1 VPGADR
7 IVGSSAN
14 LVLAQ
19 GIRMS
24 LGLAF
29 WLVAARL
36 FPPGELGLAAAA
48 ISATM
53 LCVLVAPLGA
63 GSAFVAL
70 VPRDPTGARTLAR
83 TALAIV
89 VVSSLAVAAIALLV
103 FGTALARLGEVA
115 SDPLFA
121 AGFVLVCLC
130 AALHEVND
138 ELSVGSWRSRQVV
151 VRAAAFGCG
160 GLLGLGLVALAGET
174 GRARSLYLAWALG
187 AVAAAA
193 LAVAGVRVL
202 RRLVWPPASGRRLPP
217 RAILGV
223 GLRNHAVT
231 VVERAP
237 VLVLPIVVAE
247 LLGAAANAYWY
258 VAWMTALAVFTIP
271 VQSARVLFAGVA
283 ADPEHAARVVRRSSA
298 FTLVL
303 GLAGAA
309 LLALVAGQ
317 LFQLLGDDY
326 AREATTPARIL
337 LAGVVPV
344 VFVQAY
350 VGLSRGLGRL
360 REALLAVGAFG
371 AAAAL
376 AAAVTGSRFGL
387 VGVASGWV
395 VAQCVFGVFAA
406 LRIRAVLRPRL
417 VASRLAAVR

>member
-1 VPGADR
+1 
-7 IVGSSAN
+7 
-14 LVLAQ
+14 
-19 GIRMS
+19 
-24 LGLAF
+24 
-29 WLVAARL
+29 
-36 FPPGELGLAAAA
+36 
-48 ISATM
+48 
-53 LCVLVAPLGA
+53 
-63 GSAFVAL
+63 
-70 VPRDPTGARTLAR
+70 
-83 TALAIV
+83 
-89 VVSSLAVAAIALLV
+89 
-103 FGTALARLGEVA
+103 
-115 SDPLFA
+115 
-121 AGFVLVCLC
+121 
-130 AALHEVND
+130 
-138 ELSVGSWRSRQVV
+138 
-151 VRAAAFGCG
+151 
-160 GLLGLGLVALAGET
+160 
-174 GRARSLYLAWALG
+174 
-187 AVAAAA
+187 
-193 LAVAGVRVL
+193 
-202 RRLVWPPASGRRLPP
+202 
-217 RAILGV
+217 
-223 GLRNHAVT
+223 
-231 VVERAP
+231 

-283 ADPEHAARVVRRSSA
+283 ADPEHAARAVRRSNA
-298 FTLVL
+298 FTLAL
-303 GLAGAA
+303 GLACAA

>member
-24 LGLAF
+24 MGLAF

-36 FPPGELGLAAAA
+36 FPPDELGLAAAA

-70 VPRDPTGARTLAR
+70 VPRDPAGARTLAR

-89 VVSSLAVAAIALLV
+89 VASSLAVAAIGLLV
-103 FGTALARLGEVA
+103 FGTTLARLGEVA

-138 ELSVGSWRSRQVV
+138 ELSVASWRPRQVV

-160 GLLGLGLVALAGET
+160 GLAGLGLVALAGET
-174 GRARSLYLAWALG
+174 AQARSLYLAWAVG
-187 AVAAAA
+187 AVAAAV
-193 LAVAGVRVL
+193 LAVAGVRRL
-202 RRLVWPPASGRRLPP
+202 RRLVWPPASGRRLPS
-217 RAILGV
+217 RAILDV